1 MEAKLS
7 VDVFFEATNRF
18 SYVSPSTCY
27 SRKIINN
34 VLREI
39 ALRLRRIYDTDE
51 KFESWANEYK
61 QYLIAR
67 DCKLSL
73 MDKQFQEVSKITRKE
88 ARAERSKTT
97 SWVKLHF

>member
-51 KFESWANEYK
+51 KFES
-61 QYLIAR
+61 
-67 DCKLSL
+67 
-73 MDKQFQEVSKITRKE
+73 
-88 ARAERSKTT
+88 
-97 SWVKLHF
+97 